1 MPAYE
6 TSQSLS
12 TPASR
17 VTLELMYRS
26 LENRAIRLALQV
38 VVAVLLISG
47 VVWAAA
53 TDTDVVVVFSLGAI
67 GLIALIAIKLAL
79 VAQVTAS
86 GASGATRKLTVETRS
101 GATSLDNRLG
111 EVTTSLDQLVTLT
124 ARLDAANRDLES
136 LVTTLSAE
144 LPKTTDRVSSLQVEI
159 EAIQTE
165 LDTLSRLLQPY
176 ATLLD
181 IKEQE
186 VMALREHLGSEPDQR
201 G

>member
-136 LVTTLSAE
+136 LVTSLSAE

>member
-1 MPAYE
+1 VPAYE

-12 TPASR
+12 TPASH

>member
-12 TPASR
+12 TPASH